1 MASAGSLRGRALQGD
16 DNEKRPETNEDDDTA
31 TAENAPNDGN
41 DGNAPNDGND
51 PNGGNAGNGAAAE
64 EEEENDDAGTS
75 DRSGGGRGLASS
87 SFCSRTTR
95 ASLSLA

>member
-16 DNEKRPETNEDDDTA
+16 DNEKRPDEDDDTA

-41 DGNAPNDGND
+41 DGNTPNDGND

-64 EEEENDDAGTS
+64 EENDDAGTY